1 MSAQKKQ
8 KTTIYIERA
17 DYSEYNEKFGKDV
30 QRLVGDI
37 VLRHDST
44 FFYCDSAYLFEK
56 TQSFDG
62 FGHIHI
68 NSSDSLHIYGDS
80 IQYNGQTTVCVING
94 NVLLYDDSTTI
105 ETDVMSYDRT
115 SKIANYP
122 NKGVITRGDK
132 VLTSIKGTYDS
143 ENNKIFFYSNVV
155 VTTPDCQM
163 LTDTLF
169 YFTKIETMMFFGP
182 TTISDSTTTL
192 YGEYGRYNTVSEEAV
207 VNRNAFLQSENQS
220 IFADSLFYNRNDD
233 FARAHGNVT
242 ISDTGNKIIANCNY
256 GELWKRLGLTFI
268 TDSLM
273 LTYYE
278 NEDSLFLSSDSVRL
292 TFDTTDNKLQIAEA
306 FNNVKFYRSD
316 IQGKGGLLRYTKTD
330 STLVLLREPLLWS
343 DSCQF
348 SAANIRMT
356 TNLQKP
362 DSVYLNGK
370 AFIAMHDSIE
380 GFNQIKGD
388 TIIAKLIEGKL
399 NKVNDTRNA
408 EMILYVREDDGSL
421 TGLNK
426 AKAPAIVLTTDNSK
440 IKNVVYVGKSEETLF
455 PEKEINSSNNRLA
468 GFAWHNDIRPHS
480 KDEVRTNP
488 IIQITADQ
496 PTEQAVEEA
505 VSTPKQDVRKR
516 RRK

>member
-8 KTTIYIERA
+8 KTTIHIERA

-30 QRLVGDI
+30 QRLVGNI
-37 VLRHDST
+37 ILRHDST
-44 FFYCDSAYLFEK
+44 FFYCDSARLFEK

-80 IQYNGQTTVCVING
+80 IHYNGQTTVCVITG
-94 NVLLYDDSTTI
+94 DVLLYDDSTTI

-132 VLTSIKGTYDS
+132 VLTSSKGTYDS
-143 ENNKIFFYSNVV
+143 ENNLIYFYNDVV
-155 VTTPDCQM
+155 VTTPDCKM

-169 YFTKIETMMFFGP
+169 YFTDAEIMTFFGP

-207 VNRNAFLQSENQS
+207 VNRNAFLQSEGQS
-220 IFADSLFYNRNDD
+220 ISADSLFYNRNDD

-242 ISDTGNKIIANCNY
+242 ISDTSNKIIADCNY
-256 GELWKRLGLTFI
+256 GELWKRLGMTFI

-278 NEDSLFLSSDSVRL
+278 NEDSLFLSSDSIRL
-292 TFDTTDNKLQIAEA
+292 TFDTASNRLQTAEA
-306 FNNVKFYRSD
+306 FNNVRFYRSD
-316 IQGKGGLLRYTKTD
+316 IQGKGDLLRYTKTD
-330 STLVLLREPLLWS
+330 STLVILKEPVLWS

-348 SAANIRMT
+348 TAVGIRMT

-362 DSVYLNGK
+362 DSVFLNGK
-370 AFIAMHDSIE
+370 GFIVMHDSIE

-388 TIIAKLIEGKL
+388 TIIAKFIEGKL
-399 NKVNDTRNA
+399 SKVNDTRNA
-408 EMILYVREDDGSL
+408 EMIIYVREDDGSL
-421 TGLNK
+421 TGMNR
-426 AKAPAIVLTTDNSK
+426 AKAPSIVLTAHDSK
-440 IKNVVYVGKSEETLF
+440 IRNVMYIGKSEETLY
-455 PEKEINSSNNRLA
+455 PEKEINSSNSLLT
-468 GFAWHNDIRPHS
+468 GFAWHNRIRPHS
-480 KDEVRTNP
+480 KDEVRTSP
-488 IIQITADQ
+488 LPEIKKMSAM
-496 PTEQAVEEA
+496 QAVEEPVYA
-505 VSTPKQDVRKR
+505 PEPESRKR
-516 RRK
+516 RRR